1 MLEQMN
7 PVGIALRVTIMYL
20 YALALVRLAG
30 KKSLGQLTGMDFV
43 VTLIIGD
50 LFDDVFWVEV
60 PIVQG
65 LVAFA
70 TVVFVHMLVTFI
82 SSRNVRFYRLITS
95 PERLLV
101 ENGRLMLKN
110 LQLER
115 MHADNVQ
122 SELRTQGEEHLK
134 NVKEARLEPGGQ
146 LSLIREPESKPLP
159 KKDKRLLR

>member
-30 KKSLGQLTGMDFV
+30 KQSLGQLTGMDFV

-70 TVVFVHMLVTFI
+70 TVVFVHMLVTF
-82 SSRNVRFYRLITS
+82 V
-95 PERLLV
+95 
-101 ENGRLMLKN
+101 
-110 LQLER
+110 LE
-115 MHADNVQ
+115 
-122 SELRTQGEEHLK
+122 
-134 NVKEARLEPGGQ
+134 
-146 LSLIREPESKPLP
+146 
-159 KKDKRLLR
+159 